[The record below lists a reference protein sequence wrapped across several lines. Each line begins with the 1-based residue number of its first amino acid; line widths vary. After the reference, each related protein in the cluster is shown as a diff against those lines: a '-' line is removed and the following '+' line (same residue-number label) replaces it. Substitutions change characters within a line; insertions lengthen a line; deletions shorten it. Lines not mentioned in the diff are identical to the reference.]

1 MFFRLQCIICVLF
14 LLRVGFESFQSKCIA
29 CIYRIGDVNE
39 LKKFNFST
47 SFNFE
52 SLKVNISFTDRNFWL
67 SKSYT
72 VCLCQLFQLFS
83 PNKLHCSTHWTS
95 IYKLLEIKVLLL
107 SKLPAKLPEGTE
119 QAAAALQCPSSLFL
133 FTIKGL
139 KTNMRKLPINTID
152 LKNTREVLN
161 SKCPSIRSNYR

>member
-1 MFFRLQCIICVLF
+1 MERDKLAKFSPGIHYYYYYYSNLN
-14 LLRVGFESFQSKCIA
+14 A
-29 CIYRIGDVNE
+29 CIYRIGEVNE

-119 QAAAALQCPSSLFL
+119 QAAALQCPSSLFL

-161 SKCPSIRSNYR
+161 SIGPSIRGN

>member
-1 MFFRLQCIICVLF
+1 MYLSVLF
-14 LLRVGFESFQSKCIA
+14 CSIFDSCWFSIFSILMYA

-39 LKKFNFST
+39 LKKFIFST

-52 SLKVNISFTDRNFWL
+52 SLRVNISSTDDTNYWL

-161 SKCPSIRSNYR
+161 SKCPSIRSN

>member
-1 MFFRLQCIICVLF
+1 MERDKLEKSKILARVS
-14 LLRVGFESFQSKCIA
+14 LLLLLFQSKCIA
-29 CIYRIGDVNE
+29 CIYLIGEVNE

-119 QAAAALQCPSSLFL
+119 QAAALQCPSSLFL

-139 KTNMRKLPINTID
+139 KTNMRKLPID

-161 SKCPSIRSNYR
+161 SMCPSIRNN

>member
-1 MFFRLQCIICVLF
+1 MERDKLEKSKILARVS
-14 LLRVGFESFQSKCIA
+14 LLLLLFQSKCIA
-29 CIYRIGDVNE
+29 CIYLIGEVNE

-119 QAAAALQCPSSLFL
+119 QAAALQCPSSLFL

-152 LKNTREVLN
+152 LKITRDVLN
-161 SKCPSIRSNYR
+161 SMCPSIRIN

>member
-52 SLKVNISFTDRNFWL
+52 SLKVNISFTDDTNFWL

-83 PNKLHCSTHWTS
+83 PNKLHCSSHWTS
-95 IYKLLEIKVLLL
+95 IYKMLEIKLFYFVISQL
-107 SKLPAKLPEGTE
+107 STKLP
-119 QAAAALQCPSSLFL
+119 QVNRPSWTFL
-133 FTIKGL
+133 TISSYSQL
-139 KTNMRKLPINTID
+139 TLMSIWRS
-152 LKNTREVLN
+152 R
-161 SKCPSIRSNYR
+161 SKS